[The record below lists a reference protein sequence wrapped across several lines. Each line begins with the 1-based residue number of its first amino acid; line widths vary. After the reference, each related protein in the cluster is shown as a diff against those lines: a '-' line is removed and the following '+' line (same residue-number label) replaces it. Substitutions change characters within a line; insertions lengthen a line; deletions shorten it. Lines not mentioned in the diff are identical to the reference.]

1 MLNAERRV
9 PTMSEAAEISGTNR
23 MRPARRRLLQAAVW
37 FSFAPAALMV
47 AWDVLRY
54 LVPSRRPPSFR
65 KVFVIR
71 TPELPAEDVHEMADL
86 NGRPLAI
93 IRRAGGSPL
102 AFSLVCTHLGCR
114 VHWQPKARTFLCPC
128 HMGIFD
134 EQGRVLSGPPP
145 SPLLQYRVSA
155 EAENLF
161 VHLPEI

>member
-1 MLNAERRV
+1 
-9 PTMSEAAEISGTNR
+9 MSDVAEISAPDETR
-23 MRPARRRLLQAAVW
+23 RTRRRLIQAAAW
-37 FSFAPAALMV
+37 LSFAPAALMLG
-47 AWDVLRY
+47 WDLLRY
-54 LVPSRRPPSFR
+54 LVPPIGRAAFR
-65 KVFVIR
+65 KVFVVR
-71 TPELPAEDVHEMADL
+71 TPELPAEDVHEMVDL

-93 IRRAGGSPL
+93 IQGPGGSPL
-102 AFSLVCTHLGCR
+102 AISLVCTHLGCR

-145 SPLLQYRVSA
+145 SPLPQYKVSV